1 MSITLIEN
9 LPNEFFF
16 GIFEYLDGYEIYQT
30 FSNLNY
36 RFQQLI
42 NSSSLLL
49 KFNYHCLTSDK
60 IHMNNFK
67 QFLLNHKHQIV
78 SFYIQK
84 NEFFS
89 SFSIDSSFHHL
100 QLLVIEKI
108 PPTSLISLL
117 INLSSLPHLTSL
129 IIDIQYAVRDLTE
142 VYQLIFILPKL
153 KYLKCSAN
161 EHFTSISLPIANH
174 GQFSTIKHLVI
185 NHECTFNTLCI
196 LISYTPQL
204 YHLSLMNLSE
214 NDSDD
219 EIVLPVSCSNLTYLS
234 IKICSITF
242 DELKIFIIDTKCNL
256 KFLRIISESD
266 YNDYINDEQ
275 WEKLI
280 VNYLPKLEKFYVE
293 YRQDIDP
300 ESESLG
306 NFQPP
311 DQFNSLF
318 WNQRKWI
325 LDIEMNG
332 MEYIYSVHSYK
343 ERWYDIDP
351 ANEISN
357 STRLKITNL
366 PDDDDDDDDDLM
378 MVLDL
383 IIRDVLSITQIYHL
397 EISKENIS
405 SSILLKIINK
415 FSALDTLKISS
426 LELSESKYSSIEN
439 KYSHF
444 KSKKNKITKIYLEKM
459 NEIEEIYFLLKLCP
473 HIEYLKIG
481 FMHNMDIELFMK
493 DILKKINNVCNQ
505 YLQSLC
511 LHIPTANDEM
521 IEKLKEMI
529 NRKKLLR
536 DFSIKYVIDNIYL
549 QWK

>member
-1 MSITLIEN
+1 
-9 LPNEFFF
+9 
-16 GIFEYLDGYEIYQT
+16 
-30 FSNLNY
+30 
-36 RFQQLI
+36 
-42 NSSSLLL
+42 
-49 KFNYHCLTSDK
+49 
-60 IHMNNFK
+60 
-67 QFLLNHKHQIV
+67 
-78 SFYIQK
+78 
-84 NEFFS
+84 
-89 SFSIDSSFHHL
+89 
-100 QLLVIEKI
+100 
-108 PPTSLISLL
+108 
-117 INLSSLPHLTSL
+117 
-129 IIDIQYAVRDLTE
+129 
-142 VYQLIFILPKL
+142 
-153 KYLKCSAN
+153 
-161 EHFTSISLPIANH
+161 
-174 GQFSTIKHLVI
+174 
-185 NHECTFNTLCI
+185 
-196 LISYTPQL
+196 
-204 YHLSLMNLSE
+204 MNLSE

-219 EIVLPVSCSNLTYLS
+219 EIVLPVRCSNLTYLS

-242 DELKIFIIDTKCNL
+242 DELKTFIIDTKCNL
-256 KFLRIISESD
+256 KFLHIIGESD

-275 WEKLI
+275 WEELI
-280 VNYLPKLEKFYVE
+280 VNYLSKLEKFYVE
-293 YRQDIDP
+293 YCQDIDP
-300 ESESLG
+300 ESESLA

-325 LDIEMNG
+325 FDIEMNG

-366 PDDDDDDDDDLM
+366 PDDDHM

-383 IIRDVLSITQIYHL
+383 IIRDILSITQIYHL

-405 SSILLKIINK
+405 SHILLKIINK

-426 LELSESKYSSIEN
+426 LKLSESKYSFNEN

-481 FMHNMDIELFMK
+481 FIHNMDVELLMK
-493 DILKKINNVCNQ
+493 DIFKKINNVCNQ

-511 LHIPTANDEM
+511 LHIPIANDEI
-521 IEKLKEMI
+521 IEKLKEII

>member
-9 LPNEFFF
+9 LSNEFFF
-16 GIFEYLDGYEIYQT
+16 EIFEYLDGYEIYQT
-30 FSNLNY
+30 FSNLNH

-49 KFNYHCLTSDK
+49 KFNYHYLTTSDK

-67 QFLLNHKHQIV
+67 QFLFNHKHQIV

-108 PPTSLISLL
+108 PLTSLISL

-129 IIDIQYAVRDLTE
+129 IIYIQYAVRDLSE
-142 VYQLIFILPKL
+142 VYRLIFTLPKL
-153 KYLKCSAN
+153 KYIKCSAN
-161 EHFTSISLPIANH
+161 EHFTSISLAIANY
-174 GQFSTIKHLVI
+174 GQFSTIKYLVI
-185 NHECTFNTLCI
+185 NHECAFNTLCI

-219 EIVLPVSCSNLTYLS
+219 EIVLPISCSNLTYLS
-234 IKICSITF
+234 IKKCSITF
-242 DELKIFIIDTKCNL
+242 DELKTFIINTKCNL

-275 WEKLI
+275 WEELI
-280 VNYLPKLEKFYVE
+280 VNYLSKLEKFYVE
-293 YRQDIDP
+293 YHQDIDP
-300 ESESLG
+300 ESESLA

-332 MEYIYSVHSYK
+332 MEYIYSIHSYK
-343 ERWYDIDP
+343 GRWYDIDP
-351 ANEISN
+351 VNEISN

-366 PDDDDDDDDDLM
+366 PDDDNDDLM

-383 IIRDVLSITQIYHL
+383 IIRDILSITQIYHL
-397 EISKENIS
+397 EILEENIS
-405 SSILLKIINK
+405 SQILLKTINK

-426 LELSESKYSSIEN
+426 LELSESNYSFIEN

-481 FMHNMDIELFMK
+481 FVHNMDIELFMK
-493 DILKKINNVCNQ
+493 DILKKINNVYNQ
-505 YLQSLC
+505 YLQSLS

-536 DFSIKYVIDNIYL
+536 NFSIKYVIDNIYL